1 MLEMHRTEVNHL
13 NSITTYRESL
23 GTAFII
29 RGRDLAKEIRETCN
43 FCIRYKARM
52 VKVEMGKIHENR
64 LVIALPFMYCQVD
77 LMGPYTAFCRY
88 NHRSTVKVWGVVFKD
103 TASGAIFVHA
113 MEKCDIEAFI
123 MAYMRF
129 AARFCHPMKLFPDE
143 GSQLLKACKEM
154 EISWVDVA

>member
-52 VKVEMGKIHENR
+52 VEVGKIHENR
-64 LVIALPFMYCQVD
+64 LVIAPPFTYCQVD
-77 LMGPYTAFCRY
+77 LMGPYTAFCRH
-88 NHRSTVKVWGVVFKD
+88 NHRSRSGPAIQVGDIVVFQK
-103 TASGAIFVHA
+103 
-113 MEKCDIEAFI
+113 
-123 MAYMRF
+123 R
-129 AARFCHPMKLFPDE
+129 P
-143 GSQLLKACKEM
+143 
-154 EISWVDVA
+154 